1 MRLDVVSITSECQI
15 NFLGKLWASSVFL
28 IPPGVCLWSPV
39 LATKH
44 LRGGR
49 AAAAV
54 SSMLPY
60 CCPSSMSA
68 KSTLKVMKQKGAGS
82 WRGPASSASA
92 RWNKKPKRSYLT
104 ARKHKHLEIVRSDKL
119 HVFVLKIRSSE
130 GSLSQQEYHTD
141 DNKDFVQ
148 NGSTSYKWSSQWD
161 FFCWSIAALAITAA
175 AVKRRCETKNLLPVA
190 KSVSWWIVYCSGGC
204 LSEQQNQVKT
214 NTNKKKTKHQQG
226 TKQTKETK

>member
-1 MRLDVVSITSECQI
+1 
-15 NFLGKLWASSVFL
+15 
-28 IPPGVCLWSPV
+28 
-39 LATKH
+39 
-44 LRGGR
+44 
-49 AAAAV
+49 
-54 SSMLPY
+54 
-60 CCPSSMSA
+60 
-68 KSTLKVMKQKGAGS
+68 MKQKGAGS

-141 DNKDFVQ
+141 DKDFVQ

-161 FFCWSIAALAITAA
+161 FFGWSIAALAITAA

-214 NTNKKKTKHQQG
+214 NTNKKKNKTPTRHQTNKG
-226 TKQTKETK
+226 NKIETSKSKWQ